1 MFWFYIVMISVHILI
16 CILTAIGIFSGVL
29 KVSKYMIFIVM
40 LLPFWSVAAVL
51 ILHTQNSLEREG
63 TKEIQMEKMKLDS
76 EVYRSVTVEEKK
88 NAHKLVPMEEALIV
102 NNPAERRE
110 LIMDVLN
117 DNPKEYIRFLQSAG
131 DNDDTEVVHYAVT
144 AMVEISKENDFMLQ
158 KLDAQYRQSPD
169 DFDVISRYCD
179 FLQNC
184 LEQKL
189 MQGQVEKM
197 NRIFINELFEK
208 KVKVTSDIADYVNFA
223 KNNMKLKDWT
233 AAKAIIDNMEKLF
246 PEDEQFL
253 MLKID
258 YFASLGKGE
267 KIRQLIEMIETK
279 RIYLSP
285 KAKEEIAFW
294 KN

>member
-267 KIRQLIEMIETK
+267 KIRQLIDMIETK